1 MLALGFSDITT
12 SGAICVILIVF
23 VAFGFIKGLV
33 RTAFTLVALTAGILA
48 GLWGFQKGASIAGT
62 LISDP
67 DPWMSAAVGIL
78 LGLAIFFVARALFGV
93 LLSPVG
99 AKDGKANKLAIPGS
113 LLGFLMGCAFAWFC
127 LSGIRYIGTLAEL
140 GWLRAAIADE
150 TKIEKIDQ
158 PFFSKLKRGL
168 DTSGPGQFHEKF
180 DFLNDRAR
188 ANLAKLTVLVDSK
201 LAVTRAAID
210 KDVREA
216 VLQEGINAMLL
227 KQSVDLKSYIDSG
240 QFSHLLHSKVI
251 KEASQDEEVSATL
264 ANIDIEKALGLLEEK
279 KDKDDEEDK
288 K

>member
-12 SGAICVILIVF
+12 SGAIGVILIVF

-48 GLWGFQKGASIAGT
+48 GLWGFLKGSY

-113 LLGFLMGCAFAWFC
+113 LLGFLMGCAFVWFC
-127 LSGIRYIGTLAEL
+127 LSGVRYIGTLEEL
-140 GWLRAAIADE
+140 VWLRDAIADE

-168 DTSGPGQFHEKF
+168 DASGPGQFHEKF
-180 DFLNDRAR
+180 EKFDLLNDRAR
-188 ANLAKLTVLVDSK
+188 ANLA
-201 LAVTRAAID
+201 
-210 KDVREA
+210 
-216 VLQEGINAMLL
+216 
-227 KQSVDLKSYIDSG
+227 
-240 QFSHLLHSKVI
+240 
-251 KEASQDEEVSATL
+251 
-264 ANIDIEKALGLLEEK
+264 
-279 KDKDDEEDK
+279 
-288 K
+288 

>member
-12 SGAICVILIVF
+12 SGAIGVILIVF

-48 GLWGFQKGASIAGT
+48 GLWGFLKGSY

-113 LLGFLMGCAFAWFC
+113 LLGFLMGCAFVWFC
-127 LSGIRYIGTLAEL
+127 LSGVRYIGTLEEL
-140 GWLRAAIADE
+140 VWLRDAIADE

-168 DTSGPGQFHEKF
+168 DASGPGQFHEKF
-180 DFLNDRAR
+180 EKFDLLNDRAR

-227 KQSVDLKSYIDSG
+227 KQSVHLKSYIDSG

-279 KDKDDEEDK
+279 NDGEDRT
-288 K
+288 